1 MSPKKQIIFFILG
14 LVLFIVLTPLAF
26 YVLWDKA
33 YVVLS
38 EDGATITFY
47 YDARIL
53 FRQGTKI
60 KLKKWC
66 DAGKPSALTQN
77 ITKAVFDQS
86 FKDAR
91 PKACW
96 FMFCDCP
103 NLSSIEG
110 IENLNTSEV
119 RYMYAMFRDCRS
131 LTSLDLSHFDTKN
144 IEDMYYMFAGCENLT
159 HLDLRSFNTKKV
171 KNMSGM
177 FAGCKKLTQL
187 DLSNCN
193 VDHVVYT
200 TEMFR
205 GCSSLTSIDISGL
218 CVEDYAH
225 VQRMFFGCSK
235 LKTIFANNTWE
246 KLDVHYFHY
255 EENTYEMF
263 YGCDSLYGG
272 QGSECVPHKDN
283 GNYAHID
290 GGPNYPGYFTS
301 KGSKP
306 FVPEC
311 SPSERQPY
319 AVLENDVLTF
329 RYDNQKPRNAFDIG
343 KFCIP
348 WHDLA
353 GNFSKVIFEKSF
365 SDYKP
370 YLLRYMFEDC
380 DQLTEISGLENLNT
394 SETVDMCEMFYGCS
408 SLAKLNLS
416 SFNTT
421 NVSNMYQMFYDCS
434 SLESLDVS
442 SFNTEKVESMY
453 KMFYNCSRLESLDVS
468 RFNTMNVTD
477 MTYTFYYC
485 SSLKELDVSHFDTQN
500 VTSMGGMFEGCES
513 LVNLDVSGF
522 KTDSVDNMSAMFQG
536 CKSLTKLDVSGFNTE
551 KVDNMTCMFEGC
563 SSLAE
568 IDVSRFNTAKVYY
581 MRMMFANCS
590 ALTSLDL
597 SNFHTSRGA
606 FRMDYLFGYC
616 TKLETIYANGDWSAK
631 NVDNDGGM
639 FYGCKSLRGGKGTRY
654 TPDHTHIDYARIDGG
669 ESKPGYFTK
678 K

>member
-1 MSPKKQIIFFILG
+1 MA
-14 LVLFIVLTPLAF
+14 FIVLTSISF

-33 YVVLS
+33 YVVIS

-66 DAGKPSALTQN
+66 HRGNSIELTQN

-91 PKACW
+91 PKYTW
-96 FMFCDCP
+96 NMFANCH
-103 NLSSIEG
+103 NLLTIEG

-119 RYMYAMFRDCRS
+119 NDMDLMFLNCLC
-131 LTSLDLSHFDTKN
+131 LTSIDLSHFDTKN
-144 IEDMYYMFAGCENLT
+144 VENMRWMFAGCENLT
-159 HLDLRSFNTKKV
+159 QLDLSSFDTKKV
-171 KNMSGM
+171 TDMSWM
-177 FAGCKKLTQL
+177 FSKCKKLTQL
-187 DLSNCN
+187 DLSNFN
-193 VDHVVYT
+193 TDVVT
-200 TEMFR
+200 DAHEMFR
-205 GCSSLTSIDISGL
+205 GCSSLTSLDISGL
-218 CVEDYAH
+218 RLSYSASVS
-225 VQRMFFGCSK
+225 RMFFGCTK
-235 LKTIFANNTWE
+235 LKHIFANNSWN
-246 KLDVHYFHY
+246 KLDVHYFYY

-272 QGSECVPHKDN
+272 QGSECVPYKDN

-329 RYDNQKPRNAFDIG
+329 RYDNQKPKNAFFIG

-353 GNFSKVIFEKSF
+353 GNFSKVIFENSF

-408 SLAKLNLS
+408 SLTKLDLS

-434 SLESLDVS
+434 SLTTLDVS

-468 RFNTMNVTD
+468 HFNTMNVTD

-513 LVNLDVSGF
+513 LVYLDVSGF

-563 SSLAE
+563 SSLTE

-590 ALTSLDL
+590 ELTSLDL
-597 SNFHTSRGA
+597 SNFHTDRGA

-639 FYGCKSLRGGKGTRY
+639 FFGCKALRGGKGTRY

-669 ESKPGYFTK
+669 ESNPGYFTK
-678 K
+678 KPK